1 MKAVILAAGQGMRLG
16 AGHPK
21 GLLEIGGK
29 TLIERSLAA
38 LDRLGLA
45 PVTLVVGYERERYLA
60 LGDVAR
66 YVVNDR
72 FATTSTLHSLVLAH
86 EALRSDLLVLESDL
100 LYERRALDAVIAAPN
115 PNTLLL
121 GGVSQAGDEVW
132 VDAPGG
138 RMRLL
143 SKDRADLP
151 DAPTGEF
158 VGISKFSTALLDDLA
173 AYLREHPEA
182 SYDGD
187 GLMALR
193 DAHDIGTVLVP
204 DLVWGEID
212 DAAQLRR
219 CRDVVLP
226 GLAAIGE

>member
-21 GLLEIGGK
+21 GLLEIGGR

-60 LGDVAR
+60 LGDGAR

-72 FATTSTLHSLVLAH
+72 FATTSTLHSLILAH
-86 EALRSDLLVLESDL
+86 EVLRSDLLVLESDL
-100 LYERRALDAVIAAPN
+100 LYERRALDAVIAAAN
-115 PNTLLL
+115 PNSLLL
-121 GGVSQAGDEVW
+121 GGVSRAGDEVW
-132 VDAPGG
+132 VHAPGG

-143 SKDRADLP
+143 SKDRGDLSEE
-151 DAPTGEF
+151 PTGEF
-158 VGISKFSTALLDDLA
+158 VGISKFSKAPLDDLA
-173 AYLREHPEA
+173 DHLTQHPKA

-193 DAHDIGTVLVP
+193 DRHDIGTVLVP

-212 DAAQLRR
+212 DEAQLHR
-219 CRDVVLP
+219 CREVVLP
-226 GLAAIGE
+226 GLLALGE

>member
-1 MKAVILAAGQGMRLG
+1 MKAVILAAGRGMRLG

-21 GLLEIGGK
+21 GLLEIGGR

-60 LGDVAR
+60 LGDLAR

-72 FATTSTLHSLVLAH
+72 FETTSTLHSLVLAH
-86 EALRSDLLVLESDL
+86 EALQSDLLVLESDL
-100 LYERRALDAVIAAPN
+100 LYERRALDAVLAAQN

-132 VDAPGG
+132 VHAPGG

-151 DAPTGEF
+151 GAPTGEF
-158 VGISKFSTALLDDLA
+158 VGISKFSKALLDDLA
-173 AYLREHPEA
+173 TYLEEHPGA
-182 SYDGD
+182 TYDGD

-219 CRDVVLP
+219 CREVVLP